1 MPTSDVS
8 PTLASSWFGQPM
20 VAATIAEEQAE
31 LIPHLTA
38 QIGVRGLFL
47 RPTAELPAT
56 LSGNM
61 LRSLTRLHR
70 VGNGWAGDL
79 RCADEQ
85 LPLGNECFSLV
96 YLLHVLEQSEDPQL
110 LLRES
115 ARCLQPEGLL
125 IALVFNP
132 WSPFHGRWSRQPL
145 RALGGGRVE
154 QLLRQAGLAVES
166 RFGVGCLWR
175 SGRSLPGAA
184 GERLR
189 GVVAA
194 LRSSQALVARK
205 RRSAPTLVGATTAR
219 LRVRATPS

>member
-1 MPTSDVS
+1 MPS
-8 PTLASSWFGQPM
+8 PDSSPIPAASWFGQPV

-38 QIGVRGLFL
+38 QIGVRGLYL
-47 RPTAELPAT
+47 RPASALSAT

-61 LRSLTRLHR
+61 LQSLTCLHR
-70 VGNGWAGDL
+70 AGAGWSGDL
-79 RCADEQ
+79 RCADEH

-96 YLLHVLEQSEDPQL
+96 YLLHVLEQSEDPLL

-125 IALVFNP
+125 VVLVFNP
-132 WSPFHGRWSRQPL
+132 WSPFHCRWARQPL

-154 QLLRQAGLAVES
+154 QLVRQVGLSIES

-175 SGRSLPGAA
+175 SGRGLPGST
-184 GERLR
+184 GDRLR
-189 GVVAA
+189 AAVAA

-205 RRSAPTLVGATTAR
+205 RRTAPTLVGSTSAR
-219 LRVRATPS
+219 LHVRATPS